1 MIIDHSSAP
10 DFSDA
15 LPLPFCPFPVL
26 PDVDESGDQDAG
38 KRTAVGG
45 RPRGACLVAGMTPL
59 TIRSSPPGTANG
71 DPRAP

>member
-45 RPRGACLVAGMTPL
+45 RPPGGM
-59 TIRSSPPGTANG
+59 PGG
-71 DPRAP
+71 RHDAPDNPKQPARDGER